1 MLFQINNIESRI
13 TECWYLVN
21 EESIFFLNFAS
32 WRGQS
37 YSFMIGP
44 QIALQQ
50 LIQLRS
56 CFSVTMA
63 SHLEIVDE
71 EYIIKE
77 LKGKSEKE
85 STKNST
91 EL

>member
-1 MLFQINNIESRI
+1 
-13 TECWYLVN
+13 
-21 EESIFFLNFAS
+21 
-32 WRGQS
+32 
-37 YSFMIGP
+37 MIGP